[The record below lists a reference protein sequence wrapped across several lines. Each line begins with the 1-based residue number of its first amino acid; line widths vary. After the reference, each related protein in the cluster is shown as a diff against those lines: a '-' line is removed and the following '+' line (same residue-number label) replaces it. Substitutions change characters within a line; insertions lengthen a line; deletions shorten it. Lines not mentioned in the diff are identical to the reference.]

1 MCKGDERNVVITSP
15 AGWRV
20 SELAGESAR
29 VDGKGEQVAEQ
40 GLPGADEAFIR
51 SFVVKSGGLE
61 QFRTD
66 IRSNL
71 DGELKGALMN
81 RLRRAVGEELVAAY
95 KDVEMPPTLVEN
107 EARSMLQQAVEQEIG
122 SASCRARGCQ

>member
-1 MCKGDERNVVITSP
+1 MRRRPPRSKRTDTLFPYTTLVRSKSAQVHLKIEQ
-15 AGWRV
+15 V
-20 SELAGESAR
+20 SE
-29 VDGKGEQVAEQ
+29 QV
-40 GLPGADEAFIR
+40 LPEADEAFIR
-51 SFVVKSGGLE
+51 SFGVKSGGLE

-71 DGELKGALMN
+71 ERELKGALMN